1 MGLSGQRVRPKIWRV
16 TLGEGEQILSVL
28 RWYKVV
34 DTCLRRRGC
43 GYMKSEDWRERVS
56 LGNHFVGCRQRT
68 FWLSEGAWL
77 WAGKFPISLYFP
89 FIANNTIYLPLWD
102 TYSDI
107 FHYCIFWF
115 LTVGSSHDMIYDL
128 KTNEIRV
135 CFINFKELPNTSFLK
150 TATLQLLICFGGCL
164 TISILVVA
172 LL

>member
-1 MGLSGQRVRPKIWRV
+1 MADLVPVLKVDQRMLRSTNMHITGPLSMKMITGPLRKAYHIKYTPCVQTFKKKIPAYDRTRDSGMGLSGQRVRPKIWRV

-89 FIANNTIYLPLWD
+89 FIANNTIYLPL
-102 TYSDI
+102 
-107 FHYCIFWF
+107 
-115 LTVGSSHDMIYDL
+115 
-128 KTNEIRV
+128 
-135 CFINFKELPNTSFLK
+135 
-150 TATLQLLICFGGCL
+150 
-164 TISILVVA
+164 
-172 LL
+172 